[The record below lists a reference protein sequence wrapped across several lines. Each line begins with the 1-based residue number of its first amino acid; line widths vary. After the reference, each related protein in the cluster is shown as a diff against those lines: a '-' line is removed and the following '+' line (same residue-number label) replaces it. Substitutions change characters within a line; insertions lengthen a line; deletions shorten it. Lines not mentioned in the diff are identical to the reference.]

1 MARVTKDSWIKSLL
15 LLSRLGLFDLG
26 GNKDAVF
33 TIALK
38 LASHSSEDI
47 CLADLLVERLS
58 YIIVLEQDDAGGFL
72 AFLAFACDLQ
82 CGLAFLGFL
91 ERAFRALQ
99 GALDGAFG
107 IGVAFLL
114 FVIRGVDYSNA
125 EGECGHREQ
134 CG

>member
-1 MARVTKDSWIKSLL
+1 MTKLVWERYLL

-47 CLADLLVERLS
+47 CLADLLVERLGNV
-58 YIIVLEQDDAGGFL
+58 IILDHNDAGGFL
-72 AFLAFACDLQ
+72 AFLVFACDLQ
-82 CGLAFLGFL
+82 CGLTFLGFL

-99 GALDGAFG
+99 GAFDGTFG
-107 IGVAFLL
+107 GGVLFLFIIG
-114 FVIRGVDYSNA
+114 SNQNQA
-125 EGECGHREQ
+125 ESKCGHSN
-134 CG
+134 